1 MLIKHAT
8 MINAN
13 DRQQAN
19 ILIEHGRIQQLG
31 HMISDADVVID
42 GTGQY
47 IMSGFIDMHM
57 HIAMLSNLLIE

>member
-13 DRQQAN
+13 GRQQTN
-19 ILIEHGRIQQLG
+19 ILIEHGRIQQIG

-47 IMSGFIDMHM
+47 IMPGFIDM